1 LRHRLEPRF
10 EVVEGEADPKPY
22 KVDRLKID
30 GDFSAREAEYATEA
44 EAIAHVK
51 RRLDRRYRI
60 VKGRVQ
66 VWSPPSR

>member
-1 LRHRLEPRF
+1 
-10 EVVEGEADPKPY
+10 
-22 KVDRLKID
+22 
-30 GDFSAREAEYATEA
+30 
-44 EAIAHVK
+44 VK